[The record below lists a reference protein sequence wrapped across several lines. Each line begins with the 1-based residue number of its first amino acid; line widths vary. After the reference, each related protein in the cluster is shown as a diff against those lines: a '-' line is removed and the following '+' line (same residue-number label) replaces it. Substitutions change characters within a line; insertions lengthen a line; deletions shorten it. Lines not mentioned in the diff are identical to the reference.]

1 MYDCNHFISCCKDCK
16 DRCVGCHSKCEIYIK
31 QIEEWKEI
39 KKKIGILKPN
49 IICNSDFNSYVGKRT
64 KRYVVKRI

>member
-31 QIEEWKEI
+31 QIEEWNEI
-39 KKKIGILKPN
+39 KKKADKSKTN
-49 IICNSDFNSYVGKRT
+49 IVYKSDFNSYVGKRT
-64 KRYVVKRI
+64 KRYIAKRI